1 MGLILYHKPRWTFGL
16 FCLWNHIS
24 VTINRYWKTYVTGA
38 TVDYRRRVRC
48 SMVYLPNMS
57 LFSDLAFD
65 FSLFPCFNFQ
75 LRQKYVSMPMTPYS
89 ITQNLF
95 SLCPFKICMYQF
107 DSHKKNHTSCMEVIT
122 LRSSFTVF
130 NCFHSFTSFGISI
143 QAVITFTSSDFQ
155 ILLAYSFR
163 MKIPAFGCKSTKTSI
178 MISIPSLFTS
188 HNFLHFLIL
197 LFFGIMH

>member
-1 MGLILYHKPRWTFGL
+1 MGLILSHKPCWTFAL
-16 FCLWNHIS
+16 YCLWNHIS

-107 DSHKKNHTSCMEVIT
+107 DSHNKKSHKLHGSNHIEILFYSLQLFPFIYK
-122 LRSSFTVF
+122 LWDIYPSSHY
-130 NCFHSFTSFGISI
+130 FHKF
-143 QAVITFTSSDFQ
+143 
-155 ILLAYSFR
+155 
-163 MKIPAFGCKSTKTSI
+163 
-178 MISIPSLFTS
+178 
-188 HNFLHFLIL
+188 
-197 LFFGIMH
+197 